1 MDGAACGEG
10 APVSRAE
17 GLAAPRLVSIW
28 FLLLDSGVPAKSTE
42 VGLLLELGN
51 SGQWFWRKTLP
62 GPLLLSSQ
70 VEAVGKGGPESW
82 AWKSLLE
89 FSGPSRCVILTFLPW
104 GAILGFFR
112 DACPTVTGKHPQFSS
127 CV

>member
-42 VGLLLELGN
+42 VGLLLELGK
-51 SGQWFWRKTLP
+51 QWPVVLEENPPGASPSLLP
-62 GPLLLSSQ
+62 G
-70 VEAVGKGGPESW
+70 
-82 AWKSLLE
+82 
-89 FSGPSRCVILTFLPW
+89 
-104 GAILGFFR
+104 
-112 DACPTVTGKHPQFSS
+112 
-127 CV
+127 